1 MEQMCG
7 MSDHNN
13 EIQFTANLRFTV
25 GLQYLLKISYV
36 NFDKGIEINFLP
48 PLQKDKVSAAF
59 YIPPCQT
66 GFHYHNRFS
75 KIYILNR
82 KNWIEFS
89 IQSKLL

>member
-1 MEQMCG
+1 MMEQMCG

-36 NFDKGIEINFLP
+36 NFD
-48 PLQKDKVSAAF
+48 
-59 YIPPCQT
+59 
-66 GFHYHNRFS
+66 HNRFS